1 MSFCIL
7 PNGKRYALVCTCGL
21 TQLCLILSDPL
32 DCSPP
37 GSPSMGFFRQEYR
50 SGLPFPPPG
59 DLPDPGIE
67 PASLA
72 FPTLAG
78 RFFTIVPPGK
88 LMWFIEA
95 LHNSFLINFLRAR
108 DSKTWSD
115 GPLGFRA
122 PWTLQTYSCVL
133 LPRYRIHSFQ
143 PRIRRVWA
151 LEVDVLI

>member
-1 MSFCIL
+1 MYIVIFVGSLSVYIYI
-7 PNGKRYALVCTCGL
+7 YACVFVYIYVHAQSCWT
-21 TQLCLILSDPL
+21 LCDPM

-122 PWTLQTYSCVL
+122 P
-133 LPRYRIHSFQ
+133 
-143 PRIRRVWA
+143 
-151 LEVDVLI
+151 